1 MQSSFSGGNPYWDI
15 FPPTGTVSTTPLR
28 IAHID
33 DDADLRAMVRMA
45 LRLTAPCTL
54 VSCASGEI
62 AQQLVPSFSPDVI
75 LVDMMMPGGMDGI
88 ATMQALGKTMDL
100 SAVSVVFASGTD
112 DPVHWQKFQEAGAAA
127 VIHKP
132 FDAFRLAAQLAKI
145 RSA

>member
-1 MQSSFSGGNPYWDI
+1 MGI
-15 FPPTGTVSTTPLR
+15 TPLR

-45 LRLTAPCTL
+45 LSLTTPCTL

-62 AQQLVPSFSPDVI
+62 ARQLLPAFSPDVI
-75 LVDMMMPGGMDGI
+75 LVDMMMPGGMNGI
-88 ATMQALGKTMDL
+88 ATVRALGKIMDL

-112 DPVHWQKFQEAGAAA
+112 DPDHLRKFHELGAAA

-132 FDAFRLAAQLAKI
+132 FDAFRLAGQLAKI
-145 RSA
+145 RS